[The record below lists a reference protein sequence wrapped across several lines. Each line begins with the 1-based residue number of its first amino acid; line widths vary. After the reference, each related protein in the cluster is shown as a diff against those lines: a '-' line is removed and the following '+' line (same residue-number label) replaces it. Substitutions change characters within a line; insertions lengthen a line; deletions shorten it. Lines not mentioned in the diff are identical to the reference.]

1 MRARRFARR
10 LVGLPLL
17 AVLLLSAPPA
27 LAAVASSTSPTSAQG
42 VGSGAWRLIFSSTS
56 TAPSGTSG
64 TVTGLKENT
73 TNYVY
78 LVNTS
83 GNPLPTGYQVTAT
96 ATSVGDNNASLTL
109 TACVGGTWTSSTSC
123 SGTSVALPTTTFP
136 LSTLAPAGSSTVP
149 GGWSVQVKVANT
161 AFLGNM
167 SSGTASLSVTLASV

>member
-1 MRARRFARR
+1 
-10 LVGLPLL
+10 
-17 AVLLLSAPPA
+17 VLLLSAPPA
-27 LAAVASSTSPTSAQG
+27 VAAVRSSASPSSAQG
-42 VGSGAWRLIFSSTS
+42 VASGAWRLIFSTSSTPAAS
-56 TAPSGTSG
+56 SG